1 MQKVQWKKFR
11 IEDAFD
17 IHWVRFNGIA
27 GSNGRI
33 TGQSLMKEYYE
44 SLPRN
49 AEIVAR
55 KSDSGFN
62 IDVTNFDKFIGRPIL
77 KDLYEQSSGIADSKR
92 QVEIMGDAIARAM
105 DLRDDKKKKQHRGL
119 LGIFRR

>member
-1 MQKVQWKKFR
+1 
-11 IEDAFD
+11 
-17 IHWVRFNGIA
+17 
-27 GSNGRI
+27 
-33 TGQSLMKEYYE
+33 MKEYYE

-92 QVEIMGDAIARAM
+92 QAEIMGDAIARAM